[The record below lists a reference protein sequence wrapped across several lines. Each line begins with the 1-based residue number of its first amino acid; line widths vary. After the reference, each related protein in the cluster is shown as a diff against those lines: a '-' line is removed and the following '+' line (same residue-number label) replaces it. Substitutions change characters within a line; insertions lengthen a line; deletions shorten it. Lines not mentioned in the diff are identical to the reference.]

1 MVVSEGNILNLGAEW
16 KEFTFN
22 VSVEYVVLYEIIWL
36 SFTKRQEMSR
46 FSRAGVPNHI
56 AEI

>member
-22 VSVEYVVLYEIIWL
+22 VSVEYVVLYEII
-36 SFTKRQEMSR
+36 
-46 FSRAGVPNHI
+46 
-56 AEI
+56 